1 MLSARV
7 QAGLGRLQR
16 AGWAACAC
24 ALAGPTARGISD
36 SAGGEGGAADSGV
49 EGSRASGDDGGKFP
63 EQIVIKP
70 TPVVGLHRLG
80 ALDEAGA
87 ASEES
92 LPFLDDFGGLNKPLG
107 GAPKEDLVQLCLDV
121 ENLSMG
127 DRMKREL
134 AAIQQEFGRHADDV
148 GSSEVQIAQ
157 LTRKIEHMTQHL
169 GAHRHDIHGRRT
181 LQRYLNQRKS
191 LMKYLR
197 RTSFA
202 RYKKL
207 CIALGL
213 KDYFAP
219 DIVARRGRGADFD
232 N

>member
-1 MLSARV
+1 MCAGATVARSRGPTLIAGSMLSARV

-92 LPFLDDFGGLNKPLG
+92 LPFLDDFGGLNKPLV
-107 GAPKEDLVQLCLDV
+107 GACTIPLDV
-121 ENLSMG
+121 KIPWNSEGYIAPLS
-127 DRMKREL
+127 DL
-134 AAIQQEFGRHADDV
+134 FDQ
-148 GSSEVQIAQ
+148 GSNMAN
-157 LTRKIEHMTQHL
+157 
-169 GAHRHDIHGRRT
+169 RR
-181 LQRYLNQRKS
+181 
-191 LMKYLR
+191 R
-197 RTSFA
+197 R
-202 RYKKL
+202 R
-207 CIALGL
+207 
-213 KDYFAP
+213 
-219 DIVARRGRGADFD
+219 
-232 N
+232 